1 MMAQVYLEDLTKR
14 KGPFTK
20 KRVAQVQKWIDDD
33 WESKDVQLEAVDLIQ
48 RLVRTVQNLEN
59 KLLASEINA
68 ALSRGRR
75 RA

>member
-1 MMAQVYLEDLTKR
+1 MAQVYLEDLTKR

-20 KRVAQVQKWIDDD
+20 KQVAQVQKWIDDD
-33 WESKDVQLEAVDLIQ
+33 WESKDVQREAVDLIQ